1 MSDTVTVTRDHWQ
14 ARRAAASLPPQ
25 QKVDPAQ
32 HGASHCD
39 VTVTA
44 ESDRSHHDGY
54 TQRRS
59 GTGTVTV
66 PGGPIRTQDCRG
78 RGRGRHAGPVYRDH
92 SHGDVHPGRA
102 RVRVADRVT
111 LAQPPSQ

>member
-59 GTGTVTV
+59 STGTVTV
-66 PGGPIRTQDCRG
+66 PGRAARFG
-78 RGRGRHAGPVYRDH
+78 RKTAAAAAAAVTPAPSTVTVTTVTVTYTPAGPGSGWRTG
-92 SHGDVHPGRA
+92 SR
-102 RVRVADRVT
+102 
-111 LAQPPSQ
+111 